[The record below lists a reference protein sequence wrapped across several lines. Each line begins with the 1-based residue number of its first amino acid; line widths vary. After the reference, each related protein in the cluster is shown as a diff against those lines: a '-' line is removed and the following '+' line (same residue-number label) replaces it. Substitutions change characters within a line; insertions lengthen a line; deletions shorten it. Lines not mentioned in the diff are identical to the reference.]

1 MSRGLSA
8 RALSAL
14 SALEKRTVTADGGRL
29 KLEWG
34 TLRARPG
41 QQVDDLLWWDGDRL
55 LGFLGLYAFD
65 GRTVELAGM
74 VDPAARRRGI
84 ATALLDAALPLGRE
98 RAYEKTL
105 LVTSRGS
112 EGGLRFALGRGA
124 VLDHSEHALVLVGA
138 PNDGPPGPEVA
149 VRTAASADA
158 SDIARLLTAAF
169 GHSPPDVAERLVTDS
184 ARTLIVEVGGAA
196 VGTVRVTRE
205 DETGGVY
212 GFAVDPAWQ
221 GSGIGREV
229 LRRVCHQLR
238 AEGAQRVG
246 LEVAVLNERALV
258 PLHVGRLRAGHDRG
272 LLRPPALDP
281 TAAGREPALAPLAE
295 LIAHR

>member
-1 MSRGLSA
+1 MSLGLSE
-8 RALSAL
+8 RSLSAL
-14 SALEKRTVTADGGRL
+14 SALEKRTVAADGGRL

-34 TLRARPG
+34 TLRTRPG
-41 QQVDDLLWWDGDRL
+41 QQVDDLLWWDGDQL
-55 LGFLGLYAFD
+55 LGFLGLYSFD

-124 VLDHSEHALVLVGA
+124 VLDHSEHALVLEGA
-138 PNDGPPGPEVA
+138 PNEGPPGPEVT
-149 VRTAASADA
+149 VRTATSADA
-158 SDIARLLTAAF
+158 SDLARLLTAAF
-169 GHSPPDVAERLVTDS
+169 GYSPPDVAERLVTDS

-221 GSGIGREV
+221 GRGIGRVV
-229 LRRVCHQLR
+229 LRRVCQQLR

-246 LEVAVLNERALV
+246 LEVAVLNERALGLYTSV
-258 PLHVGRLRAGHDRG
+258 GFARVTTEDYYALPLSTLPPRG
-272 LLRPPALDP
+272 ESPRSP
-281 TAAGREPALAPLAE
+281 RS
-295 LIAHR
+295 RS